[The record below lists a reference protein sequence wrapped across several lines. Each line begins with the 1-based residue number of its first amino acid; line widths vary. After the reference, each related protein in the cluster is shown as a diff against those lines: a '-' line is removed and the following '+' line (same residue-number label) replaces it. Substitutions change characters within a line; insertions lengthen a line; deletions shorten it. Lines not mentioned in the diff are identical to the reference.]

1 MSHVLSEIISHA
13 FGIMLS
19 PLPIVSVI
27 LILLTNRARR
37 NSAAYVGGWLF
48 GLTGAILLGIGLALI
63 WRRTLTVD
71 SIHTG
76 VTVNFVLSAVFLVMS
91 IATLLQQPDVTEED
105 ELPEW
110 ARRIDELRPIH
121 ALGLGFVG
129 SGLTPKNVLLTVS
142 ATFIIL
148 TAGVS
153 TVRTAELLFIFIFM
167 ASLGIFTPLLIRTA
181 GGDRA
186 TAALERWKARLIRHR
201 YIVLALVFF
210 MMSATMFSKG
220 LAALAN

>member
-1 MSHVLSEIISHA
+1 MSHVLSEIINHA
-13 FGIMLS
+13 FGIVLS
-19 PLPIVSVI
+19 PVPIISVI

-37 NSAAYVGGWLF
+37 NSVAYVGGWLF

-76 VTVNFVLSAVFLVMS
+76 VTVNFVLSAIFLVMS
-91 IATLLQQPDVTEED
+91 IVTLLQQPNVEKED
-105 ELPEW
+105 ELPDW
-110 ARRIDELRPIH
+110 AQRIDELRPVH
-121 ALGLGFVG
+121 AAGLGFVG
-129 SGLTPKNVLLTVS
+129 SGLTPKNVLLTLS
-142 ATFIIL
+142 ATFIIV
-148 TAGVS
+148 TAGAS
-153 TVRTAELLFIFIFM
+153 TTQTAELLFIFIFM
-167 ASLGIFTPLLIRTA
+167 ASMGILTPLLIRTS

-220 LAALAN
+220 LAALAS